1 MTVVNSSA
9 LDSAAA
15 ARVPRGGTSRNSLR
29 LPHRRALAVVD
40 VSTAAVVLG
49 GSAVLPAGRD
59 ALPWALAGL
68 ACWAWCLMASGAF
81 GQRETRHPR
90 GWISWAGMFSIL
102 AVPAMAGAVGW
113 FGLALPWR
121 SVALGTILVFCVAI
135 ADLAL
140 RQVIRMIEP
149 RVIMVVGNEPG
160 RRLRSRRFTSTRN
173 VLMHIDAEMIRD
185 PERLVAEI
193 CERSLLAGAGTIELQ
208 TEAGLSGEVV
218 RDLSWNLR
226 LENIVLRLVLTGPL
240 LSNRRIRARVS
251 HGDMYVDVAA
261 PRPGLLDRAGKGVL
275 DAMGSSLLIVALS
288 PVLLLLAAL
297 VKFGS
302 RGPVFYRQV
311 RIGLD
316 GKPFHILKFRSMIV
330 DADAHL
336 ARLMAEQGRG
346 DMPLFKLENDPRVTG
361 VGSVMRRYSLDEL
374 PQLFNV
380 LGGKMSLVGPR
391 PQVADEVALY
401 SGPAEQRLSVR
412 PGMTGMWQVSGRS
425 RLTWERALALDLE
438 YAHNWNVLQDLR
450 ILGKTLHAVIGGDG
464 AQ

>member
-1 MTVVNSSA
+1 M
-9 LDSAAA
+9 
-15 ARVPRGGTSRNSLR
+15 R
-29 LPHRRALAVVD
+29 LPHRRALVVADALTAVIALV
-40 VSTAAVVLG
+40 ALAVI
-49 GSAVLPAGRD
+49 PAGRD
-59 ALPWALAGL
+59 ALPWFVAGL
-68 ACWAWCLMASGAF
+68 GCWTWCLMASGAF
-81 GQRETRHPR
+81 GARETRHPR
-90 GWISWAGMFSIL
+90 GWISWAGIFAIL
-102 AVPAMAGAVGW
+102 AVPAVAGVVGW
-113 FGLALPWR
+113 FGMAVEWQR
-121 SVALGTILVFCVAI
+121 IALGTILVFGVAVV
-135 ADLAL
+135 DLVL
-140 RQVIRMIEP
+140 RQVIRLIEP

-160 RRLRSRRFTSTRN
+160 RRLRRRRFTSTRN

-185 PERLVAEI
+185 PEHLVAEI

-226 LENIVLRLVLTGPL
+226 LENIALRLVLTGPL

-261 PRPGLLDRAGKGVL
+261 PRPGLMDRAGKGVL
-275 DAMGSSLLIVALS
+275 DALGSSLLIMALS

-302 RGPVFYRQV
+302 KGPVFYRQV

-336 ARLMAEQGRG
+336 ARLMAEQGLG
-346 DMPLFKLENDPRVTG
+346 DTPLFKLENDPRVTR
-361 VGSVMRRYSLDEL
+361 VGAVMRRYSLDEL

-391 PQVADEVALY
+391 PQVAAEVALY